1 MLRETEWMTI
11 NHILLD
17 IYMVNDIGMLTKKV
31 MKGLRLLIP
40 YSKGYFMLFDE
51 EQEPLLDDM
60 CLVGF
65 DAEELKMYIN
75 ESYEEDYLKY
85 LSDLTTKTP
94 IYQDTNI
101 LMDNIRMFTPF
112 YSKFLETVD
121 CPYGGGLLFI
131 RNNRIIGILEI
142 FRSGKLVDFNEK
154 DIYILN
160 VLKTHIENIV
170 FKTMQMSQ
178 RQAMDEKCFKSMKER
193 FELTDR
199 EIEILRLVSNGSS
212 NQEICD
218 KLLISNST
226 VKKHIYNI
234 YTKTGVINRTQ
245 LLNLLYSL

>member
-1 MLRETEWMTI
+1 
-11 NHILLD
+11 
-17 IYMVNDIGMLTKKV
+17 
-31 MKGLRLLIP
+31 
-40 YSKGYFMLFDE
+40 
-51 EQEPLLDDM
+51 
-60 CLVGF
+60 
-65 DAEELKMYIN
+65 
-75 ESYEEDYLKY
+75 
-85 LSDLTTKTP
+85 
-94 IYQDTNI
+94 
-101 LMDNIRMFTPF
+101 
-112 YSKFLETVD
+112 
-121 CPYGGGLLFI
+121 
-131 RNNRIIGILEI
+131 
-142 FRSGKLVDFNEK
+142 
-154 DIYILN
+154 